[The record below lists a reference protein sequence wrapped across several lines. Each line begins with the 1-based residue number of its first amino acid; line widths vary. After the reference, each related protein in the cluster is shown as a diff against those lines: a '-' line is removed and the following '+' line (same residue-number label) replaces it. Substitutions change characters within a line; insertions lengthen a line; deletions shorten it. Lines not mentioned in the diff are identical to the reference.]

1 MTTSPQNE
9 GMTSTLD
16 SQDRSDGDR
25 AIFRAYQL
33 EFWPG
38 IIAYAVLL
46 TGVLL
51 WGDLDGQSPWRF
63 AWAVVPVL
71 PALWIVRAVLRHV
84 RRIDDYQRLLL
95 LQALG
100 GGFAVAMIAAVTMAF
115 LEIAGLRVE
124 GVGWIVYGAGM
135 LGWIITGTIAGRR

>member
-9 GMTSTLD
+9 GMTNKLV

-95 LQALG
+95 LQTLG

>member
-1 MTTSPQNE
+1 MATSPQNE
-9 GMTSTLD
+9 GMTNKLV

-25 AIFRAYQL
+25 AIFRAYLL

>member
-1 MTTSPQNE
+1 MATSPQNE
-9 GMTSTLD
+9 GMTNKLV

>member
-1 MTTSPQNE
+1 
-9 GMTSTLD
+9 
-16 SQDRSDGDR
+16 
-25 AIFRAYQL
+25 
-33 EFWPG
+33 
-38 IIAYAVLL
+38 VLL